1 MIAEFD
7 LTMAEHWRRF

>member
-7 LTMAEHWRRF
+7 EVV